1 MIIRIAVGLKSPD
14 PAAITALSTMRR
26 VMPEISPEFLQR
38 YDFWEFDVDS
48 GGGDMIAR
56 MIEHYTDI
64 VNPNKQKCYIYGSDN
79 FPDKHD
85 KKFKW
90 VEFVVRDHDDS
101 VSANWTSILSK
112 SSFPILGVK
121 YAVLWRIGFIMYG
134 SEDELVKRAMMLS
147 RTSFR
152 GKGLLCNPVS
162 QNLELLN
169 I

>member
-1 MIIRIAVGLKSPD
+1 MSD
-14 PAAITALSTMRR
+14 
-26 VMPEISPEFLQR
+26 ISPELLQR

-48 GGGDMIAR
+48 GGRDIIAG

-64 VNPNKQKCYIYGSDN
+64 VNPNKQKCYFYGSGN

-90 VEFVVRDHDDS
+90 VEVVVRDHDDS

-112 SSFPILGVK
+112 SSFPILSAK
-121 YAVLWRIGFIMYG
+121 YAVLWRIGFII
-134 SEDELVKRAMMLS
+134 SENEGEIEKRAMMLS
-147 RTSFR
+147 RTLFR
-152 GKGLLCNPVS
+152 CKGLLCNPVS
-162 QNLELLN
+162 QNIELLN